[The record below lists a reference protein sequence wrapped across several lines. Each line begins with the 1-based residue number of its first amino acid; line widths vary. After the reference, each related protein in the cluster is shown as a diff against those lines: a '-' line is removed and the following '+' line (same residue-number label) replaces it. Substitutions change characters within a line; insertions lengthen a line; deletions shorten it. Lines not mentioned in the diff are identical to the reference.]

1 MVTPNLQNS
10 CSSEMALCVT
20 GKQRHFVPSN
30 KAFCYYLH
38 SEMGFKCSWEIRQ
51 APSRASCS
59 APCERHTL
67 TTAAH
72 CIFNEWLT
80 DRPWGSQRKKM
91 THPDTPDLTIRELV
105 WEAEIKQ
112 GTVRYSRGRP
122 RLSAVPPSRRKEGC
136 IHRDH
141 QSPCWV
147 TNACS
152 LLQRKWL
159 SLNSDSELC
168 RHWVIFLSSLLSYV
182 LA

>member
-1 MVTPNLQNS
+1 M
-10 CSSEMALCVT
+10 
-20 GKQRHFVPSN
+20 RWHFVSLGN
-30 KAFCYYLH
+30 KGTLSPAIKLSAITYTLRWAL
-38 SEMGFKCSWEIRQ
+38 SVLERSGRLQ
-51 APSRASCS
+51 AEHHVLRHVS
-59 APCERHTL
+59 ATHWPQLL
-67 TTAAH
+67 TVFSMNGWQTGHEEAR
-72 CIFNEWLT
+72 E
-80 DRPWGSQRKKM
+80 KKM

-112 GTVRYSRGRP
+112 RTVRYSRGRP